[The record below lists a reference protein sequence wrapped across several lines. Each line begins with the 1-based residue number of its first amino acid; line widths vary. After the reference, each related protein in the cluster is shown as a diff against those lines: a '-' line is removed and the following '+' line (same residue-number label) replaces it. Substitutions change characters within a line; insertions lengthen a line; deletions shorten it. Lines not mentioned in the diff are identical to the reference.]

1 MTAFY
6 DRLEATAKRLIKDKG
21 YAAHVVRDGA
31 PTGPPHNPTPGTP
44 TEHACY
50 VVETGYSLTNRSD
63 TLIQAGDKVGII
75 STEIDI
81 VPALSD
87 RLKVDGVLYRFA
99 DLAPLRPGGQTM
111 MFEFVARV

>member
-31 PTGPPHNPTPGTP
+31 PTGPPHNPQPGVAV
-44 TEHACY
+44 EHACY
-50 VVETGYSLTNRSD
+50 VVESGYSLTNRSD

-75 STEIDI
+75 STEIGI
-81 VPALSD
+81 VPKLSD
-87 RLKVDGVLYRFA
+87 RLKVSGAMYRFA
-99 DLAPLRPGGQTM
+99 DLTPLRPGGQTLLYK
-111 MFEFVARV
+111 FVARA